1 MLNRVWENPRRTL
14 TAIIV
19 IAVLLRV
26 GAALYIGNT
35 IEALP
40 GIFDEVSYHT
50 LALRVLDGQG
60 FSFGER
66 WWPATAANAPTAHWS
81 FLYTLY
87 LAGIYALTGE
97 SPLIARVVQAVLVGI
112 AMPWLAFRLALLV
125 FAQWGQKYAEKVG
138 LAAAAVT
145 AVYIYLF
152 YYAAALITESFYIT
166 AIMAS
171 FYFAFRIRQ
180 VQNTRLSDWIWLS
193 LCLGAA
199 VLLRQLFLLFVPF
212 LLLWLWWAVR
222 PSLWRLVLPLVVI
235 GIMVAPFTVRNQRV
249 FGRFVLLNTNSG
261 YAFFWGNHP
270 RYGTKFIP
278 ILPSREYYE
287 MIPDELLA
295 QGLNEAELES
305 ELLSLGVG
313 FVFDDF
319 GRYVK
324 LSLSR
329 IPAYFVFWP
338 SSESSTISNISR
350 VGSFGLFLPFMV
362 YGLVLGL
369 RKRPTSFA
377 DWLRMPQTLLV
388 LFMLFYTALHVLT
401 WTLIRYRIPI
411 DAILILYAGLALV
424 TIEEKIGH

>member
-14 TAIIV
+14 TAIIIV
-19 IAVLLRV
+19 AVLLRV

-50 LALRVLDGQG
+50 LALRVLDGHG

-87 LAGIYALTGE
+87 LAGIYALVGE
-97 SPLIARVVQAVLVGI
+97 SPLVARVIQAVLVGI

-171 FYFAFRIRQ
+171 FYFAFRIQ
-180 VQNTRLSDWIWLS
+180 KAQNARLSDWVWLGV
-193 LCLGAA
+193 CLGVT

-222 PSLWRLVLPLVVI
+222 PSLWRLLLPLVLI
-235 GIMVAPFTVRNQRV
+235 GMMVAPFTVRNQRV

-305 ELLSLGVG
+305 ELLSLGLG

-319 GRYVK
+319 GRYIK

-338 SSESSTISNISR
+338 SSQSSTISNISR

-369 RKRPTSFA
+369 RKRAASFA

-388 LFMLFYTALHVLT
+388 LFMLFYTAL
-401 WTLIRYRIPI
+401 
-411 DAILILYAGLALV
+411 
-424 TIEEKIGH
+424 

>member
-19 IAVLLRV
+19 AAVLLRV

-50 LALRVLDGQG
+50 LALRVLDGHG

-87 LAGIYALTGE
+87 LAGIYALVGE
-97 SPLIARVVQAVLVGI
+97 SPLVARVIQAVLVGI
-112 AMPWLAFRLALLV
+112 AMPWLAFQLALLV
-125 FAQWGQKYAEKVG
+125 FAQWGQKFAQKVG

-171 FYFAFRIRQ
+171 FYFAFRIQQAR
-180 VQNTRLSDWIWLS
+180 NTRLSDWVWLGV
-193 LCLGAA
+193 CLGIT

-222 PSLWRLVLPLVVI
+222 PQLWRLVLPLVVI
-235 GIMVAPFTVRNQRV
+235 GMMVAPFTVRNQRV

-287 MIPDELLA
+287 MIPDDLLA

-305 ELLSLGVG
+305 ELLSLGLG

-369 RKRPTSFA
+369 RKRAASFA
-377 DWLRMPQTLLV
+377 DWLRQPQTLLV

-424 TIEEKIGH
+424 TLEEKFL

>member
-19 IAVLLRV
+19 AAVLLRV

-50 LALRVLDGQG
+50 LALRVLDGHG

-87 LAGIYALTGE
+87 LAGIYALVGE
-97 SPLIARVVQAVLVGI
+97 SPLVARVIQAVLVGI
-112 AMPWLAFRLALLV
+112 AMPWLAFQLALLV
-125 FAQWGQKYAEKVG
+125 FAQWGQKFAEKVG

-171 FYFAFRIRQ
+171 FYFAFRIQ
-180 VQNTRLSDWIWLS
+180 QAGNTRLSDWVWLGV
-193 LCLGAA
+193 CLGIT

-222 PSLWRLVLPLVVI
+222 PQLWRLVLPLVVI
-235 GIMVAPFTVRNQRV
+235 GMMVAPFTVRNQRV

-305 ELLSLGVG
+305 ELLSLGLG

-319 GRYVK
+319 GRYIK

-329 IPAYFVFWP
+329 IPTYFVFWP
-338 SSESSTISNISR
+338 SAQSSTISNISR

-369 RKRPTSFA
+369 RKRAASFA

-424 TIEEKIGH
+424 TIEEKIL